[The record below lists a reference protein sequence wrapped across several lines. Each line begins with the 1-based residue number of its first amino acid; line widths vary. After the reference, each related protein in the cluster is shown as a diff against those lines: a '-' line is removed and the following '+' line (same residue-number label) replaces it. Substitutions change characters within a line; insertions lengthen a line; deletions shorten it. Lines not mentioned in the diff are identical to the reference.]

1 MMNELWLDAARIDW
15 KLLKEQRDALI
26 NASIS
31 KESLDPEISEGLI
44 NFLDSVLDQAECQEI
59 IERTEE

>member
-26 NASIS
+26 NASSS
-31 KESLDPEISEGLI
+31 KKPLDPEISEGLI

>member
-1 MMNELWLDAARIDW
+1 MMNELWLDAAHIDW

-26 NASIS
+26 HASFS
-31 KESLDPEISEGLI
+31 KEPLDPEIIEGLI
-44 NFLDSVLDQAECQEI
+44 NLLDSVLDQAECQEI